1 MSAAW
6 VHGTM
11 VTALKNNGLPSASTL
26 SQVVNQS
33 HPMSPSFNPVEQEE
47 DIMRESESVSRKEE
61 PPGLA
66 NNIVSF
72 LLRDTWRKRWE
83 GRHCCSTLTLE
94 YASRHTNK
102 QLKFKW
108 SNSWALVCVRG
119 TDQAVKAL
127 STHIDI
133 QTFTWYLTIKLYMII
148 GIALGIWINLKV
160 LCISCTFVLQ
170 TLNCASSDEKCTIG
184 HFWIIWFKMFALQWI
199 QRAKNPKE
207 TLNLN

>member
-1 MSAAW
+1 M
-6 VHGTM
+6 
-11 VTALKNNGLPSASTL
+11 
-26 SQVVNQS
+26 
-33 HPMSPSFNPVEQEE
+33 
-47 DIMRESESVSRKEE
+47 KEE
-61 PPGLA
+61 MGGT
-66 NNIVSF
+66 S
-72 LLRDTWRKRWE
+72 LLLP
-83 GRHCCSTLTLE
+83 TLTLE

-133 QTFTWYLTIKLYMII
+133 QTFTWYLTIKLHVYMII

-184 HFWIIWFKMFALQWI
+184 HFWIIWLKCLLYGEYKGQKTLKKPWTWI
-199 QRAKNPKE
+199 KGKNQAIYCIHCHSKVRGQ
-207 TLNLN
+207 